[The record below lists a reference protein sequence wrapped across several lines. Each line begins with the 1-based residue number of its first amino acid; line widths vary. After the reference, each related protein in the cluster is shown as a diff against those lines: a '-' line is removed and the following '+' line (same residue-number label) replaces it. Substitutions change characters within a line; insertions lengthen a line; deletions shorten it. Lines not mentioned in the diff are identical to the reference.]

1 MPTRRA
7 QSGRR
12 LCASASRIVE
22 LERPARP
29 PPGTEFTRMT
39 TKLEGPP
46 RVGLLPSVLLQ
57 SPADLGHVGADL
69 VARLGEHVGG
79 HLGQAGVAKLFE
91 V

>member
-1 MPTRRA
+1 
-7 QSGRR
+7 
-12 LCASASRIVE
+12 
-22 LERPARP
+22 
-29 PPGTEFTRMT
+29 
-39 TKLEGPP
+39 
-46 RVGLLPSVLLQ
+46 VLLQ